1 MDFFYL
7 HHILKKSVSSFSSI
21 RNGLGFGLT
30 ILGSLFFLLTFKRNL
45 HTLVAPVEKQLP
57 QKSHILRYLHSPFLI
72 SCFLLVVFIMISFFS
87 NVQNIYFS
95 YILHLISVAFVHIL
109 LPKYYISQDPILR
122 FYVSVYHHHPP
133 PVLSWQLP
141 ENIDPDVKLI
151 VANLKNE

>member
-1 MDFFYL
+1 
-7 HHILKKSVSSFSSI
+7 
-21 RNGLGFGLT
+21 
-30 ILGSLFFLLTFKRNL
+30 
-45 HTLVAPVEKQLP
+45 
-57 QKSHILRYLHSPFLI
+57 
-72 SCFLLVVFIMISFFS
+72 MISFFS